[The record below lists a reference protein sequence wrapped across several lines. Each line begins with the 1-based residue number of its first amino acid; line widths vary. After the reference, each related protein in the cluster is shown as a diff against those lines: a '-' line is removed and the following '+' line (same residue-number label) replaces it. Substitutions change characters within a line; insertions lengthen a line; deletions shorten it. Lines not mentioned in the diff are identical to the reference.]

1 VLGWFAGASRRR
13 GALIGLV
20 LASALIA
27 VSTLTPAGAASGDVS
42 TPPLCLLCGDAV
54 ASDVLLNIALFLPFG
69 LALAASGV
77 RWRPAVAIVIVTTVT
92 IEALQLHIVSGRD
105 ASLRDVVSNTIGG
118 SLGWWLGGRV
128 RSLAF
133 PTPREARTL
142 AALWLTMLGMLSCL
156 GAWSTAPSFTP
167 MPWFSQF
174 ALFSPQGFK
183 GQVMAAAIG
192 DARLPVDSLA
202 DSASHHIARE
212 ITRGEGA
219 TAMVI
224 TASPSNDA
232 VHLLQL
238 ADRQSAMLLAFYQ
251 EHADALFFVRL
262 RASDLGFRSPRF
274 RLRDAF
280 PLRPGVL
287 AHATGWHARD
297 MVRVDVTGGGR
308 ERRVTY
314 RVSAHWG
321 WAMLAPSI
329 SAIDQWEPY
338 FTATWIALLVIP
350 LGYWCAAGAR
360 GPAGRWFA
368 IPMFSL
374 TALVMLV
381 VAPTTFGLSPGGVN
395 EWLGLLV
402 GGLLGGAVWRSAMS
416 LASPACDQRSD
427 RAVA

>member
-1 VLGWFAGASRRR
+1 VPRWFEGASRRR
-13 GALIGLV
+13 GALVGLV

-54 ASDVLLNIALFLPFG
+54 ASDVLLNIALFLPLG
-69 LALAASGV
+69 VALTALGV
-77 RWRPAVAIVIVTTVT
+77 RWRAAVAIVMVTTVS

-105 ASLRDVVSNTIGG
+105 ASLRDVLSNTIGG
-118 SLGWWLGGRV
+118 SLGWWLGARV

-133 PTPREARTL
+133 PPPRDARTL
-142 AALWLTMLGMLSCL
+142 AALWLVVLGALSCL
-156 GAWSTAPSFTP
+156 GAWSTVPSFTP
-167 MPWFSQF
+167 TPWFSQF

-183 GQVMAAAIG
+183 GQVMAAAVG

-212 ITRGEGA
+212 ITRGNGA

-224 TASPSNDA
+224 TALPSNEA
-232 VHLLQL
+232 VHLIQL
-238 ADRQSAMLLAFYQ
+238 ADRQSTMLVALYQ

-280 PLRPGVL
+280 PLRPGVI
-287 AHATGWHARD
+287 AHATGWSGGD
-297 MVRVDVTGGGR
+297 MVRVDVTGGGH

-321 WAMLAPSI
+321 WAMLAPTV

-338 FTATWIALLVIP
+338 LTAMWIVLLVIP
-350 LGYWCAAGAR
+350 LGYWGAAGIGGR
-360 GPAGRWFA
+360 PATTASVVTVALG
-368 IPMFSL
+368 
-374 TALVMLV
+374 ALVMLV
-381 VAPTTFGLSPGGVN
+381 VAPLAFGLQPSDAS
-395 EWLGLLV
+395 EWLGYTSGVIGGAGLYRLLAS
-402 GGLLGGAVWRSAMS
+402 LLG
-416 LASPACDQRSD
+416 P
-427 RAVA
+427 